1 MAAVAAE
8 AIEAPTIV
16 LLLDNGQPHGEAQ
29 AAPPSG
35 CLLTVRQMGGKE
47 DSRRARLS
55 SAGVGASGRARREA
69 EIQRSAKQGVACWRM
84 FGQGTVY
91 RTWCLVDEVCGFFGG
106 EVKLVSCLGGVP

>member
-1 MAAVAAE
+1 MAAAAAE

-55 SAGVGASGRARREA
+55 SAGVGASGRRGGKQKSKGARSKEWPA
-69 EIQRSAKQGVACWRM
+69 
-84 FGQGTVY
+84 
-91 RTWCLVDEVCGFFGG
+91 GG
-106 EVKLVSCLGGVP
+106 CLGKEQCIGRGVWWTRCVVSLEVR